1 MYRCHAIV
9 DLILPVIGLHYRLPQ
24 HVIYKKK
31 IDKNN
36 ASPTV
41 EWLFRVAN
49 LHIIG
54 PGRSV
59 MLPEVFGHVSLYLH
73 RAQTSE
79 KKQ

>member
-1 MYRCHAIV
+1 MLSLIWFSQWSAYIIV
-9 DLILPVIGLHYRLPQ
+9 YLNMLYI
-24 HVIYKKK
+24 KKLL
-31 IDKNN
+31 DKNN

-59 MLPEVFGHVSLYLH
+59 MLPEVFGHASLYLH
-73 RAQTSE
+73 RAQTPE

>member
-1 MYRCHAIV
+1 MLS
-9 DLILPVIGLHYRLPQ
+9 LIWFSQWSAYIIIYLNML
-24 HVIYKKK
+24 YKKK
-31 IDKNN
+31 LLDKNN

-73 RAQTSE
+73 RAQTPE